1 MGAVREIFSHIIW
14 KIKALVVGLFLGSP
28 WIYKVFGTG
37 NSIMIR
43 SLWCQLSFYRNATSL
58 IHRNCL
64 FPFIF
69 LCGEVKVPLVL
80 TTKTPVQEEA
90 TTYLKNKG
98 NLDFHWLSTHLSRA
112 SEANLYSF
120 RGLPSKGLATG
131 FSEFSFSEKVRAELD
146 V

>member
-1 MGAVREIFSHIIW
+1 MPIVFLQERHILDSQ
-14 KIKALVVGLFLGSP
+14 KL
-28 WIYKVFGTG
+28 
-37 NSIMIR
+37 
-43 SLWCQLSFYRNATSL
+43 
-58 IHRNCL
+58 L

-69 LCGEVKVPLVL
+69 LCGEVKVSLVL